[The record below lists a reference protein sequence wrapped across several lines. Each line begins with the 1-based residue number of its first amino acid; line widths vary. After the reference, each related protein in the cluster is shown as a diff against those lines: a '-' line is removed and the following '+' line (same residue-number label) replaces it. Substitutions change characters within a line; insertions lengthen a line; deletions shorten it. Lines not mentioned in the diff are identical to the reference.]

1 MSIQA
6 YKQVQ
11 NQTDSGVQLSIR
23 AVRSILLY
31 CQDWTNKTLSKEQRL
46 QSVDAGQVLCDTM
59 VIHMIDSLPH
69 NEQKLLLTIFTK
81 TSYDLMQCH
90 ANPNMSLLENERAL
104 IKVLDVLQN
113 KSK

>member
-6 YKQVQ
+6 YKNVQ
-11 NQTDSGVQLSIR
+11 NQTDTGVQLSIR

-31 CQDWTNKTLSKEQRL
+31 CQDWTNKALSKEQRL

-59 VIHMIDSLPH
+59 VVNMIDALPER
-69 NEQKLLLTIFTK
+69 EQELLLIIFTK
-81 TSYDLMQCH
+81 TSYDLMCCH
-90 ANPNMSLLENERAL
+90 TNPHQSLLENERAL
-104 IKVLDVLQN
+104 MKILDVLQN